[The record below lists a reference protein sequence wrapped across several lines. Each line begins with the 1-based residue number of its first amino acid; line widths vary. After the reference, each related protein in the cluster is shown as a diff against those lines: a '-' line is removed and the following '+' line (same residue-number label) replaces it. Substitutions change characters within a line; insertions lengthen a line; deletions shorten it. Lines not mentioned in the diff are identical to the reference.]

1 MQDNYVGDIGD
12 YGKYGLLRKICSEG
26 VSLAVNWYKVTPK
39 KIGGQ
44 DDGKYIN
51 YLSKP
56 NIYRLYDPFLFDS
69 LCHIVC
75 VENDRRISRIEKE
88 NLFCA
93 KYFSD
98 EIGLNRY
105 IWHQN
110 ALQQTDGSDVVFLD
124 PDNGLET
131 INMFHVGNATDKH
144 VKWEELKDYYIK
156 GQNVIL
162 YQHRP
167 QMTTKQKCIEG
178 IVQFQKDFLKAD
190 YIMLL
195 EFPKY
200 TNRFYCILKTT
211 SSAGGSKKL

>member
-1 MQDNYVGDIGD
+1 MVQDRPEERAKTKTEKQN
-12 YGKYGLLRKICSEG
+12 GK
-26 VSLAVNWYKVTPK
+26 
-39 KIGGQ
+39 
-44 DDGKYIN
+44 D
-51 YLSKP
+51 
-56 NIYRLYDPFLFDS
+56 
-69 LCHIVC
+69 
-75 VENDRRISRIEKE
+75 
-88 NLFCA
+88 
-93 KYFSD
+93 
-98 EIGLNRY
+98 
-105 IWHQN
+105 HQN

-131 INMFHVGNATDKH
+131 INMFHVGNATEKH

-200 TNRFYCILKTT
+200 TNRFYFIFLHNEFKLIFEKICDKMLHDW
-211 SSAGGSKKL
+211 SKDDFCRRIVL